1 MSNMDSTYY
10 TFFES
15 SIGTIS
21 VISRNEKIMSLDIRR
36 ENAYEAKKRLSVS
49 YPEAIES
56 EKSFKKIKLLLD
68 RYLKGEKVDFDVNI
82 DISRESPFTL
92 KVLGELRKIPYGKL
106 RSYLWIGKKLG
117 YPMAARAVG
126 QAVKKNPIPIII
138 PCHRVIRDDGSL
150 GGFSLGIE
158 IKKRLLMLEGVFNGV
173 NKSGLIETQIPVN
186 NLKSAAR
193 R

>member
-1 MSNMDSTYY
+1 MDSTYY

-82 DISRESPFTL
+82 DISRESPFTR